1 MRYVY
6 ELKYKEHRNSIN
18 LQNYEK
24 DIIYSI
30 KSFFEDKN
38 ILEEFNVEK
47 DSNIVVKDRSFEFSF
62 PGCLPQGS
70 LRQMGKFL
78 AKHLK
83 RVKGFIRKNNNAYVF
98 ISYDEERDKDEKVLL
113 EFIDSST
120 LDISNSGSI
129 NEARSWI
136 DFYGNLELSV
146 SYISLHKAKYI
157 FGEIENKLKEKKE
170 IIFEVEIKHRTIAYS
185 DEDVIDYIGVKSCI
199 VEHLYSAGLYQHGKI
214 DFVDIISLYEVSD
227 EFERRIKNKFD
238 NTRDQV
244 FNKYRIEDNSKV
256 RDIIYSSLNR
266 YSSKLNICD
275 EDKNFIFK
283 VYNVGQGLSTSL
295 QIELKNEESLP
306 FLYFDYGMGC
316 HRHKNTCPSNL
327 SLPADKNT
335 IIILSHIHEDHWC
348 GFRENKNKDVLEAT
362 WIIPQAPSKSLLK
375 LLADVNSRNGR
386 FIFID
391 TSKGSIDSYIN
402 NVCIRIGN
410 HNVKSK
416 YIHETGIALM
426 IESNKNNRI
435 FRILVSG
442 DQMYKNHIPNFLIDV
457 NILVACHHGGDYGS
471 PGAVPSSNNE
481 KNCVIYS
488 YGKGNKYKHPSKT
501 YEYSNNGWNNRHD
514 TVIGDYE
521 IRF

>member
-6 ELKYKEHRNSIN
+6 ELKDKEHRYSIN

-30 KSFFEDKN
+30 KNFFEYKN

-70 LRQMGKFL
+70 LQQMGKFL

-83 RVKGFIRKNNNAYVF
+83 WVKGFIRKNNNAYVF
-98 ISYDEERDKDEKVLL
+98 IS
-113 EFIDSST
+113 
-120 LDISNSGSI
+120 
-129 NEARSWI
+129 
-136 DFYGNLELSV
+136 
-146 SYISLHKAKYI
+146 
-157 FGEIENKLKEKKE
+157 KEKKE

-185 DEDVIDYIGVKSCI
+185 DEDIIDYIGEKSCI
-199 VEHLYSAGLYQHGKI
+199 IEHLYSAGLYQHGKI

-227 EFERRIKNKFD
+227 EFEHRIKNKFD
-238 NTRDQV
+238 NTRDEV

-256 RDIIYSSLNR
+256 RDIIYSSLDR

-275 EDKNFIFK
+275 EYKNFIFK

-306 FLYFDYGMGC
+306 FLYFDYGIGC

-327 SLPADKNT
+327 CLPADKNT

-348 GFRENKNKDVLEAT
+348 GFRENKDALEAT
-362 WIIPQAPSKSLLK
+362 WIIPQSPSKSLLK

-386 FIFID
+386 FIFLD

-457 NILVACHHGGDYGS
+457 NIFVACHHGGDYGS

-501 YEYSNNGWNNRHD
+501 DEYSNNGWSNRHD
-514 TVIGDYE
+514 TVVGDYE
-521 IRF
+521 ICF